1 MSASLKRLLLLG
13 SSSPRR
19 RELLAQI
26 GIHFDVVSP
35 YINEAALAGER
46 PEVYADRMS
55 REKAKAIF
63 QRLGYDRP
71 ILCADTVVTVD
82 QRILGKPL
90 DKSDCIRML
99 MSLSGREH
107 QVFSSV
113 TLIDSVGNE
122 TSTQATTQVRFRSLD
137 IEECERYW
145 LTGEPMDKAGSY
157 GIQGRGAIFVSGIHG
172 SYSNV
177 VGLPLFETATLLRS
191 AGIGRW

>member
-1 MSASLKRLLLLG
+1 MSASSKLLLLLG

-26 GIHFDVVSP
+26 GIQFDVVSP
-35 YINEAALAGER
+35 DIDEAPLAGER

-55 REKAKAIF
+55 REKATAIVR
-63 QRLGYDRP
+63 RLGHDRP

-82 QRILGKPL
+82 QQILGKPL

-99 MSLSGREH
+99 MALSGREH
-107 QVFSSV
+107 QVSSSV
-113 TLIDSVGNE
+113 TLIDSAGNE
-122 TSTQATTQVRFRSLD
+122 SSTQVTTQVRFRTLD

-145 LTGEPMDKAGSY
+145 LTGEPRDKAGSY
-157 GIQGRGAIFVSGIHG
+157 GIQGRGAIFIAGIHG

-191 AGIGRW
+191 AGIARW

>member
-1 MSASLKRLLLLG
+1 MSASSKRLLLLG

-26 GIHFDVVSP
+26 GIQFDVVSP
-35 YINEAALAGER
+35 DINEAALAGER

-63 QRLGYDRP
+63 QRLGCDRP

-99 MSLSGREH
+99 MTLSDREH

-113 TLIDSVGNE
+113 TLIDSSGKE
-122 TSTQATTQVRFRSLD
+122 TSTQVTTQVRFRTLD